1 MTIGSGCGGDAC
13 HVSRV
18 TARSSGVCLMKSLAV
33 MVSGGSTNNLIQVLT
48 VLMASVHS
56 DLKIRVLFRD
66 ESVFRLTPETINTGE
81 FTAPYAADLDGVRQR
96 LAKLDLADLHKLCRD
111 IKASGD
117 VKYYVCS
124 SSLAICGLTREQLIP
139 EIDEVR
145 GLPAF
150 LMEDVANADKVL
162 TF

>member
-1 MTIGSGCGGDAC
+1 
-13 HVSRV
+13 
-18 TARSSGVCLMKSLAV
+18 MKSLAV
-33 MVSGGSTNNLIQVLT
+33 MVSGGSTNNFIQVLT
-48 VLMASVHS
+48 LLMASVHS
-56 DLKIRVLFRD
+56 DVKVRVLFRD
-66 ESVFRLTPETINTGE
+66 EAVFRLTPPAINAIELSSAYARET
-81 FTAPYAADLDGVRQR
+81 GVEQR
-96 LAKLDLADLHKLCRD
+96 LKRLGLSDLRMLCQD

-124 SSLAICGLTREQLIP
+124 SSLAICGLTKDDLIP

-150 LMEDVANADKVL
+150 LLEDVATADRVL

>member
-1 MTIGSGCGGDAC
+1 
-13 HVSRV
+13 
-18 TARSSGVCLMKSLAV
+18 MKSLAV

-48 VLMASVHS
+48 LLMAAVHS
-56 DLKIRVLFRD
+56 EIRVRVLFRD
-66 ESVFRLTPETINTGE
+66 ESVFRLTPEAINRAE
-81 FTAPYAADLDGVRQR
+81 MSAAYAPQADGVAQR
-96 LAKLDLADLHKLCRD
+96 MMKLDLADLHKLCRD

-124 SSLAICGLTREQLIP
+124 SSLAICGLKREDLIP
-139 EIDEVR
+139 EIDAVR

-150 LMEDVANADKVL
+150 LMEEIASADKVL

>member
-1 MTIGSGCGGDAC
+1 
-13 HVSRV
+13 
-18 TARSSGVCLMKSLAV
+18 MKSLAV
-33 MVSGGSTNNLIQVLT
+33 MVSGGSTNNVLQVLT
-48 VLMASVHS
+48 LLMAAVHS
-56 DLKIRVLFRD
+56 DIAVRVFFRD
-66 ESVFRLTPETINTGE
+66 EAVFRLRPEAINRLE
-81 FTAPYAADLDGVRQR
+81 LSEAYAHDAAGVAQR
-96 LAKLDLADLHKLCRD
+96 LSQHDLTDVHKLFRD

-124 SSLAICGLTREQLIP
+124 SSLAVCGLKQAQLIP

-150 LMEDVANADKVL
+150 LLEDVATADRVL

>member
-1 MTIGSGCGGDAC
+1 
-13 HVSRV
+13 
-18 TARSSGVCLMKSLAV
+18 MKSLAV
-33 MVSGGSTNNLIQVLT
+33 IVSGGSTNNFIQVLT
-48 VLMASVHS
+48 LLMAAVHS
-56 DLKIRVLFRD
+56 EIKARVLFRD
-66 ESVFRLTPETINTGE
+66 ESVFRLTPANINKVE
-81 FTAPYAADLDGVRQR
+81 LSEAYAHDEAAVRMR
-96 LAKLDLADLHKLCRD
+96 LKKHELTDVPKLLRD

-124 SSLAICGLTREQLIP
+124 SSLAICGLKQEDLVP

-150 LMEDVANADKVL
+150 LLEDVAGADKVL

>member
-1 MTIGSGCGGDAC
+1 
-13 HVSRV
+13 
-18 TARSSGVCLMKSLAV
+18 MKSLAV
-33 MVSGGSTNNLIQVLT
+33 IVSRGSTNNFIQVMTL
-48 VLMASVHS
+48 LMAAVHS
-56 DLKIRVLFRD
+56 DLKARVLFRD
-66 ESVFRLTPETINTGE
+66 EAVFRLTPSAINTPELSAAYAHDGE
-81 FTAPYAADLDGVRQR
+81 GVQQR
-96 LAKLDLADLHKLCRD
+96 MKKLDVQDLHKLCRD

-124 SSLAICGLTREQLIP
+124 SSLALCGLKREQLIP

-150 LMEDVANADKVL
+150 LLEDVATADKVL